1 MLLTFRPLD
10 KNLHKTSFSELKS
23 LGSQSVSSQGNTMS
37 HLVLSK
43 NQLSEIP
50 TEAIKHLKNL
60 DHLNLNDNELVAL
73 RAHAFNGLSKV

>member
-1 MLLTFRPLD
+1 MYHVYQYLA
-10 KNLHKTSFSELKS
+10 SVAELKS
-23 LGSQSVSSQGNTMS
+23 MSANSVSSQGNTMS

-60 DHLNLNDNELVAL
+60 DHLNLNDNEIVAL
-73 RAHAFNGLSKV
+73 RAHAFSGLSKVSL

>member
-1 MLLTFRPLD
+1 MGP
-10 KNLHKTSFSELKS
+10 N
-23 LGSQSVSSQGNTMS
+23 SVSSQGNTMS

-73 RAHAFNGLSKV
+73 RGHAFNGLSKVNEVHVFK